1 MDKNKSTSKH
11 TIEDSRICIN
21 SVLIQDGLPTFLW
34 NFGCS
39 SQVIN
44 IKMYAENQY
53 IVWEVAVSTQSFRD
67 GFKDW
72 LEDLLDDLST

>member
-1 MDKNKSTSKH
+1 
-11 TIEDSRICIN
+11 
-21 SVLIQDGLPTFLW
+21 
-34 NFGCS
+34 
-39 SQVIN
+39 
-44 IKMYAENQY
+44 MYAENQY